1 MLACWNTCPDEE
13 GTETEEE
20 AEEACRHRLAG
31 TRAPMKRGLKHN
43 QLIELLLN
51 GLGWNTCPDEE
62 GTETYRC
69 CSAIAKRSLS
79 WNTCPDE
86 EGTETGTL
94 DDIASRMDAAGTR
107 APMKR
112 GLKQINWDDAAQYLE
127 RLEHVPR

>member
-62 GTETYRC
+62 GTET
-69 CSAIAKRSLS
+69 
-79 WNTCPDE
+79 
-86 EGTETGTL
+86 GTL

-112 GLKQINWDDAAQYLE
+112 GLKRINWDDAAQYLE
-127 RLEHVPR
+127 RL